1 MKRQI
6 YEGDQKLQIPKILE
20 PRERKKKIRKRFN
33 ERKYRII
40 LWKEK
45 KGMNPNMVLYGEN
58 GLGSE
63 MNSCKVK
70 G

>member
-1 MKRQI
+1 LKRQI
-6 YEGDQKLQIPKILE
+6 YEGDQKGKIPKILE
-20 PRERKKKIRKRFN
+20 PRERKKKIWKRFN
-33 ERKYRII
+33 ERKFRII

-45 KGMNPNMVLYGEN
+45 KGMNQIWLYGEI